1 VLSSHRPEI
10 GEGASG
16 DTFAAVA
23 IVLSGAA
30 ADPSVLFIERAMR
43 AGDPWSGHMAFPG
56 GRVDDDDE
64 SIRFTAERETHEEV
78 GLDLSSAECLGRLD
92 YQGGRRAGAASG
104 VLIASF
110 VYHLESPGALLPNH
124 EVEEAMWVRFSD
136 LLDPANKVDYPYRGQ
151 GGPFDGIV
159 VGHPQRHIVWGLTR
173 RILRSLLEL
182 MGEPLP

>member
-1 VLSSHRPEI
+1 MLSSHRPEI
-10 GEGASG
+10 GEGPSG

-30 ADPSVLFIERAMR
+30 EDPSVLFIERATR

-56 GRVDDDDE
+56 GRVDEDDAT
-64 SIRFTAERETHEEV
+64 IRFTAERETLEEV
-78 GLDLSSAECLGRLD
+78 GLDLSTAECLGRLD
-92 YQGGRRAGAASG
+92 DQGGRRAGAASG

-110 VYHLESPGALLPNH
+110 VYHLESPGALRPNH
-124 EVEEAMWVRFSD
+124 EVEEALWVTFSD
-136 LLDPANKVDYPYRGQ
+136 LLDPANKVDYPYRGP

-173 RILRSLLEL
+173 RILRSLVEL
-182 MGEPLP
+182 LGGALP